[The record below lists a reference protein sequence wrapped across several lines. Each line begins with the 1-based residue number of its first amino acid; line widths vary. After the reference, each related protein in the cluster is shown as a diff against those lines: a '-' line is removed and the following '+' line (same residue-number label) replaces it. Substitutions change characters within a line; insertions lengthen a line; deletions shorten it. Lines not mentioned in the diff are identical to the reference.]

1 ARAGETCV
9 LALLQVS
16 SRLAAGWR
24 LDGAWTQRS
33 GEEPL
38 RRRREPWPRG
48 TAGSARCSAA
58 SSGRSGSWFVR
69 LTGSFRCAR
78 GASDGARCLL
88 QVRVC
93 SRAWQL
99 LGFQE
104 PHAVTSASGPPR
116 PSRRK
121 RLHRVTRALLSVLPR
136 WVQSALGFPGPASIG
151 VSLSPEIRSSPT
163 KPHGKGSKRKQ
174 DDLDDEEEEE
184 HPSWV
189 ETLSQE
195 LADDDGP
202 AEDPDYEPSS
212 VETDTEEYASHNN
225 TESDLEAPG
234 GGVLIRDVQT
244 TRPLCNRPGLVLLGA
259 ALFSYFDG
267 NLAGIE
273 VF

>member
-1 ARAGETCV
+1 MASGRRVDAAERGGASEEAEGAV
-9 LALLQVS
+9 APRDGGLRALLRGLV
-16 SRLAAGWR
+16 
-24 LDGAWTQRS
+24 
-33 GEEPL
+33 
-38 RRRREPWPRG
+38 WPFG
-48 TAGSARCSAA
+48 L
-58 SSGRSGSWFVR
+58 V
-69 LTGSFRCAR
+69 
-78 GASDGARCLL
+78 
-88 QVRVC
+88 VRVC

-273 VF
+273 GMLFLESFIVTLTCYFFSSLSVCFKRWLL